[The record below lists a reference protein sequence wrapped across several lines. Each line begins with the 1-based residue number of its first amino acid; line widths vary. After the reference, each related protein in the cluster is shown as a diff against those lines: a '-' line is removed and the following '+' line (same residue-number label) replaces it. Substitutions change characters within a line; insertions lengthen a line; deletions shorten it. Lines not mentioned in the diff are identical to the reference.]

1 MERDDVCNRAKVGR
15 LPEYLVRRGT
25 RQTTILRRTPND
37 PDARCRISAPQ
48 SNSPL
53 SVFGSP
59 RYG

>member
-15 LPEYLVRRGT
+15 LPEYLVRPGI
-25 RQTTILRRTPND
+25 RQTPILQSTRNGPN
-37 PDARCRISAPQ
+37 ARSRISASQ